1 MKVLHTLDSLNRGG
15 AEMMT
20 LDVCRNARANGLDL
34 TFLATG
40 GGDLEADFRN
50 SGVEFIRLERKRP
63 IDLALVAQIRQII
76 KARNIQVVHS
86 HQPVEALHL
95 YFATRDS
102 NIKRVMTLHG
112 VSPGAKNELALRFVL
127 PRTDGC
133 VVISNDLHNAVAHR
147 RRLDKKKRF
156 LVISNGVD
164 PKRLELSDRNLRDE
178 LGITSDSFLIGMV
191 ANFSPV
197 ARKDQMTVCQ
207 ALPRIFKAL
216 PRAHFVFVGSRS
228 PAAPQLFDGCV
239 QFCRREG
246 ISERTHFLGKRSDVT
261 NVLRALDVFVLSSE
275 REGSPISVIEAM
287 MMGLPT
293 VLSDIAALREVSN
306 DAACAELFRT
316 GDREDLA
323 TKLISLAEKTE
334 YRARLGAQAKQW
346 ATENFSIGNHIANL
360 KRFYGSVTS
369 IGPNKHDLTTTSSRV
384 AQAGVKTF

>member
-1 MKVLHTLDSLNRGG
+1 
-15 AEMMT
+15 
-20 LDVCRNARANGLDL
+20 
-34 TFLATG
+34 
-40 GGDLEADFRN
+40 
-50 SGVEFIRLERKRP
+50 
-63 IDLALVAQIRQII
+63 
-76 KARNIQVVHS
+76 
-86 HQPVEALHL
+86 
-95 YFATRDS
+95 
-102 NIKRVMTLHG
+102 
-112 VSPGAKNELALRFVL
+112 
-127 PRTDGC
+127 
-133 VVISNDLHNAVAHR
+133 
-147 RRLDKKKRF
+147 
-156 LVISNGVD
+156 
-164 PKRLELSDRNLRDE
+164 
-178 LGITSDSFLIGMV
+178 
-191 ANFSPV
+191 
-197 ARKDQMTVCQ
+197 
-207 ALPRIFKAL
+207 
-216 PRAHFVFVGSRS
+216 VGSRS
-228 PAAPQLFDGCV
+228 PAAPQLFDDCV

-323 TKLISLAEKTE
+323 TKLISLAGKTE

>member
-15 AEMMT
+15 AEMMA

-50 SGVEFIRLERKRP
+50 SGVDFIRLERKRP
-63 IDLALVAQIRQII
+63 IDLELAAQIRQII
-76 KARNIQVVHS
+76 RARSIQVVHS

-95 YFATRDS
+95 YFATRGS
-102 NIKRVMTLHG
+102 NTKRVMTLHG
-112 VSPGAKNELALRFVL
+112 ASPGAKNELALRFVL
-127 PRTDGC
+127 PRTHGC
-133 VVISNDLHNAVAHR
+133 VVISNDLHNAVANKHR
-147 RRLDKKKRF
+147 LYKKKRF

-164 PKRLELSDRNLRDE
+164 PKRLELSDRNLRDD
-178 LGITSDSFLIGMV
+178 LGISSDSFLIGMV

-228 PAAPQLFDGCV
+228 PTAPHFFDDCV
-239 QFCRREG
+239 RFCRREG
-246 ISERTHFLGKRSDVT
+246 ISERTHFLGKRSDIA

-287 MMGLPT
+287 MMGIPT

-316 GDREDLA
+316 GDSEDLA
-323 TKLISLAEKTE
+323 NKLITLAEKAE

-346 ATENFSIGNHIANL
+346 ATENFSIGNHITNL
-360 KRFYGSVTS
+360 IRFYGCVTS
-369 IGPNKHDLTTTSSRV
+369 STPTNKI
-384 AQAGVKTF
+384 

>member
-50 SGVEFIRLERKRP
+50 SGVDFIRLERKRP
-63 IDLALVAQIRQII
+63 IDLELVAQIRQII

-133 VVISNDLHNAVAHR
+133 VVISNDLHNAVTNR

-228 PAAPQLFDGCV
+228 PAAPQLFDDCV
-239 QFCRREG
+239 RFCRREG
-246 ISERTHFLGKRSDVT
+246 ISERTHFLGKRSDIA

-316 GDREDLA
+316 GDGEDLA
-323 TKLISLAEKTE
+323 TKLISLAEKAE

-360 KRFYGSVTS
+360 MRFYGSVTS
-369 IGPNKHDLTTTSSRV
+369 T
-384 AQAGVKTF
+384 

>member
-50 SGVEFIRLERKRP
+50 SGVDFIRLDRKRP
-63 IDLALVAQIRQII
+63 IDLELAAQIRQII
-76 KARNIQVVHS
+76 QTRNIQVVHS
-86 HQPVEALHL
+86 HQPVEALHVYL
-95 YFATRDS
+95 ATRGL

-112 VSPGAKNELALRFVL
+112 VSPGVKNELALRFVL

-133 VVISNDLHNAVAHR
+133 VAISNDLHNAVANS
-147 RRLDKKKRF
+147 RRLDRKKRF

-178 LGITSDSFLIGMV
+178 LGITSDSLLIGMV

-216 PRAHFVFVGSRS
+216 PRTHFVFVGSRS
-228 PAAPQLFDGCV
+228 PTAPQLFDDCV
-239 QFCRREG
+239 RFCRHEG
-246 ISERTHFLGKRSDVT
+246 ISERTHFLGKRSDVA

-287 MMGLPT
+287 MMGIPT

-306 DAACAELFRT
+306 NAVCAELFRT
-316 GDREDLA
+316 GDDEDLA
-323 TKLISLAEKTE
+323 TKLITLAEKAE

-346 ATENFSIGNHIANL
+346 ATENFSIGNHIAKL
-360 KRFYGSVTS
+360 IGLYGSVTS
-369 IGPNKHDLTTTSSRV
+369 TI
-384 AQAGVKTF
+384 